1 MSEHRTNIPI
11 KSVTLKT
18 INRFPT
24 IYKIQ
29 ARQAIEYE
37 VKDAI
42 RITADSFVMASILAL
57 VEEFGFGTNEQSTRI
72 YRFVAKL
79 QEIIDTNADYYDDAV
94 AIGLRNKLHGL
105 GIEYGGKDNEQRET
119 E

>member
-1 MSEHRTNIPI
+1 MNIPI
-11 KSVTLKT
+11 KLVTLKT

-79 QEIIDTNADYYDDAV
+79 QEIIDTNAEYYDDAV

-105 GIEYGGKDNEQRET
+105 GIEYGSKDNG
-119 E
+119 

>member
-1 MSEHRTNIPI
+1 MDIPI
-11 KSVTLKT
+11 KQVTQKT
-18 INRFPT
+18 INRFPML
-24 IYKIQ
+24 YKLQ
-29 ARQAIEYE
+29 AQKAIEYE

-57 VEEFGFGTNEQSTRI
+57 VEEFGFGTTEQSTRI
-72 YRFVAKL
+72 PRFIERL
-79 QEIIDTNADYYDDAV
+79 QSIIDTNADHYDDAV

-105 GIEYGGKDNEQRET
+105 GIEYKLRGEE